1 MRNRMANPRAT
12 IWPDPFVIE
21 NLELDFS
28 HRPPQVSGDQVG
40 ALCAY
45 LTGKGWVKAAKIE
58 AETEINERLVR
69 RLAEKSDGQIL
80 SGQKGYRLFD
90 ASVSLEE
97 ADHAAN
103 WLISQGKTM
112 IRRGVSIRRRFHRF
126 ARP

>member
-1 MRNRMANPRAT
+1 MS
-12 IWPDPFVIE
+12 E

-28 HRPPQVSGDQVG
+28 HRPPQVSCDQVD

-45 LTGKGWVKAAKIE
+45 LTGKGWVKATTIESE
-58 AETEINERLVR
+58 AEISERHVR
-69 RLAEKSDGQIL
+69 RLAERSDGRIL

-90 ASVSLEE
+90 SSVTLDE

-112 IRRGVSIRRRFHRF
+112 IRRGLAIRRRFHQF
-126 ARP
+126 ARKPAA